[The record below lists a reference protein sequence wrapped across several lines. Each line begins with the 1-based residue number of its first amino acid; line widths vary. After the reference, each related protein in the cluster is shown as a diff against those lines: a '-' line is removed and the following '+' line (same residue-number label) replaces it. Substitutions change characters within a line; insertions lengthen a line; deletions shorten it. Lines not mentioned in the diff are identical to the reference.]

1 MKSQRIANSQVN
13 EIYSLG
19 TYKSVEMFVS
29 GVVMTFYFRRENFD
43 LLVALDGESEITKV
57 IMFLPHGTV
66 AINLIY

>member
-1 MKSQRIANSQVN
+1 
-13 EIYSLG
+13 
-19 TYKSVEMFVS
+19 MFVS

>member
-1 MKSQRIANSQVN
+1 
-13 EIYSLG
+13 
-19 TYKSVEMFVS
+19 MFVS

-57 IMFLPHGTV
+57 IMFLAHGTV